1 MQDKPWQQPGR
12 PFPGEYGD
20 PRDEEQL
27 TTDKAEVTPQVKDLL
42 QRRKDPSFRREL
54 VRTLQQRR
62 NGRDVAQFYQID
74 QTYPI
79 EPVERAG
86 QEQFETLLAVGE
98 LLVRGEDARNPAVQ
112 GFAQTY
118 GFSQLPVA
126 CLDGRVVRLV
136 NRQVG
141 VGRLEVIARLLQ
153 RQGVRASVNHIT
165 PLGPIAKGL
174 GGPEPSTGTRPFT
187 ANPEQAPGAVTVA
200 VIDTG
205 IAESP
210 RGDRWLA
217 GVPREADNI
226 DRLDAYPPFG
236 FLDFGAGHG
245 TFAAG
250 VLQQV
255 FPQADLRV
263 YRALDSDGVGSEV
276 DVACAMVRA
285 VNDGAQI
292 LNLSLGTQT
301 FDDNPPVAIEVALEM
316 LAEYERRHDKEVLV
330 VAAAGNF
337 GVDRKCWPAAFD
349 RTVFPVVAVAG
360 LRADLTPA
368 DWSSRGSWV
377 DCSTVAEGV
386 LSTYVEGQESF
397 EIDPHP
403 DSFPRDAW
411 AVWTGTSFAAP
422 QIAGAVAR
430 LCQEQQLP
438 PRAALDELLRRG
450 QPIDNYGMAVEILPG
465 TPLEP
470 AP

>member
-1 MQDKPWQQPGR
+1 MQDQAWQHPGQ
-12 PFPGEYGD
+12 PFPGEYDD
-20 PRDEEQL
+20 PRSEEQL
-27 TTDKAEVTPQVKDLL
+27 ASDKEEVSPQVKDLT
-42 QRRKDPSFRREL
+42 RRRQDVGFRREL
-54 VRTLQQRR
+54 IKTLQQRR
-62 NGRDVAQFYQID
+62 NGRDVAQFY
-74 QTYPI
+74 PI
-79 EPVERAG
+79 ERVEKEGDER
-86 QEQFETLLAVGE
+86 FETLLAVGE
-98 LLVRGEDARNPAVQ
+98 LLVRGEDAKKPSVQ
-112 GFAQTY
+112 GFARTY
-118 GFSQLPVA
+118 GFSQVPVA

-153 RQGVRASVNHIT
+153 GQGVRASVNHIT
-165 PLGPIAKGL
+165 PLGPVAKGL
-174 GGPEPSTGTRPFT
+174 GGPEPSKGARPF
-187 ANPEQAPGAVTVA
+187 PGKLEQAPGAITVA

-217 GVPREADNI
+217 GVPRDPDNV

-263 YRALDSDGVGSEV
+263 YRALDSDGIGSEV

-292 LNLSLGTQT
+292 LNLSLGSQT
-301 FDDNPPVAIEVALEM
+301 FDDGPPVAIEVALEII
-316 LAEYERRHDKEVLV
+316 AELERRHGREVLV

-349 RTVFPVVAVAG
+349 WPVFPVVAVAG

-368 DWSSRGSWV
+368 EWSSRGPWV
-377 DCSTVAEGV
+377 DCSTIAEGV

-397 EIDPHP
+397 EIDPRP
-403 DSFPRDAW
+403 DNFPRDAW

-430 LCQEQQLP
+430 LCQEYQLA
-438 PRAALDELLRRG
+438 PRAALQELLRRG
-450 QPIDNYGMAVEILPG
+450 RPITDFGVAVEILPG
-465 TPLEP
+465 T
-470 AP
+470 

>member
-1 MQDKPWQQPGR
+1 MQDQAWQHPGQ

-20 PRDEEQL
+20 PRSEHEL
-27 TTDKAEVTPQVKDLL
+27 AVDKERVAPQVKDLT
-42 QRRKDPSFRREL
+42 QRRRDVGFRREL
-54 VRTLQQRR
+54 VKTLQQRR
-62 NGRDVAQFYQID
+62 SGRDVAQFY
-74 QTYPI
+74 PI
-79 EPVERAG
+79 ERVEEEG
-86 QEQFETLLAVGE
+86 DEQFETLVAVGE
-98 LLVRGEDARNPAVQ
+98 LLVRGEDAHKSSVQ
-112 GFAQTY
+112 GFARTY
-118 GFSQLPVA
+118 GFSQMPVA

-141 VGRLEVIARLLQ
+141 VGTLEVIARLLQ
-153 RQGVRASVNHIT
+153 GQGVRASVNHIT
-165 PLGPIAKGL
+165 PLGPVAKGL
-174 GGPEPSTGTRPFT
+174 GGPEPSKGARPL
-187 ANPEQAPGAVTVA
+187 PGGVEQAPGSITVA

-210 RGDRWLA
+210 RGDHWLA
-217 GVPREADNI
+217 GVRRDPDNV

-292 LNLSLGTQT
+292 LNLSLGSQT
-301 FDDNPPVAIEVALEM
+301 FNDRPPVAIEVALEIT
-316 LAEYERRHDKEVLV
+316 AELERRQGREVLV

-337 GVDRKCWPAAFD
+337 GIDRKCWPAAFD
-349 RTVFPVVAVAG
+349 WPVFPVVAVAG

-368 DWSSRGSWV
+368 DWSSRGHWV
-377 DCSTVAEGV
+377 DCSTIAEGV

-397 EIDPHP
+397 EIDPRP
-403 DSFPRDAW
+403 DSFPHDAW

-430 LCQEQQLP
+430 LCQEHHLE
-438 PRAALDELLRRG
+438 PRAALQELLRRG
-450 QPIDNYGMAVEILPG
+450 RPITDFGMAVEILPG
-465 TPLEP
+465 T
-470 AP
+470 

>member
-1 MQDKPWQQPGR
+1 MKDQAWQHPGQ

-20 PRDEEQL
+20 PRSEEQL
-27 TTDKAEVTPQVKDLL
+27 AADKQEVSPQVRDLI
-42 QRRKDPSFRREL
+42 RRRRDVGFRREL
-54 VRTLQQRR
+54 VKTLQQRR
-62 NGRDVAQFYQID
+62 SGRDVAQFY
-74 QTYPI
+74 PI
-79 EPVERAG
+79 ERVELAG
-86 QEQFETLLAVGE
+86 DERFETLLAVGE
-98 LLVRGEDARNPAVQ
+98 LLVRGEDAGEPSVQ
-112 GFAQTY
+112 GIARTY
-118 GFSQLPVA
+118 GFSQMPVA

-141 VGRLEVIARLLQ
+141 VGTLEVIARLLQ
-153 RQGVRASVNHIT
+153 DQGVRASVNHIT
-165 PLGPIAKGL
+165 PLGPVAKGL
-174 GGPEPSTGTRPFT
+174 GGPEPSKGARPFP
-187 ANPEQAPGAVTVA
+187 AAVEQAPGAVTVA
-200 VIDTG
+200 IVDSG
-205 IAESP
+205 IAGSP

-217 GVPREADNI
+217 GVPRDADNV
-226 DRLDAYPPFG
+226 DLLDAYPPFG

-245 TFAAG
+245 TFVAG

-292 LNLSLGTQT
+292 LNLSLGSQT
-301 FDDNPPVAIEVALEM
+301 FDDNPPIAIQAALEII
-316 LAEYERRHDKEVLV
+316 AELERRNGREVLV

-349 RTVFPVVAVAG
+349 YPVFPVVAVAG
-360 LRADLTPA
+360 LRADLTPT

-377 DCSTVAEGV
+377 DCSTIAEGI

-397 EIDPHP
+397 EVDPRP

-430 LCQEQQLP
+430 LCQERHLK
-438 PRAALDELLRRG
+438 PRAALEELLSRG
-450 QPIDNYGMAVEILPG
+450 TPVKDFGMALKILPG
-465 TPLEP
+465 T
-470 AP
+470 

>member
-1 MQDKPWQQPGR
+1 MQDQAWQYPGQ

-20 PRDEEQL
+20 PRSEQQLAADKEEV
-27 TTDKAEVTPQVKDLL
+27 APQVKDLT
-42 QRRKDPSFRREL
+42 RRRRDVGFRREL
-54 VRTLQQRR
+54 VKTLQQRR
-62 NGRDVAQFYQID
+62 SGRDVAQFY
-74 QTYPI
+74 PI
-79 EPVERAG
+79 ERVEEEGDER
-86 QEQFETLLAVGE
+86 FETLVAVGE
-98 LLVRGEDARNPAVQ
+98 LLVRGEDAHKPSVQ
-112 GFAQTY
+112 GFARTY
-118 GFSQLPVA
+118 GFSQMPVA

-136 NRQVG
+136 NHQVG
-141 VGRLEVIARLLQ
+141 VGTLEVIARLLQ
-153 RQGVRASVNHIT
+153 GQEVRASVNHIT
-165 PLGPIAKGL
+165 PLGPVAKGL
-174 GGPEPSTGTRPFT
+174 GGPEPSKGARPF
-187 ANPEQAPGAVTVA
+187 PGSVEQAPGSITVA

-210 RGDRWLA
+210 RGDHWLA
-217 GVPREADNI
+217 GVPRDPDNV

-245 TFAAG
+245 TFATG

-285 VNDGAQI
+285 VTDGAQI
-292 LNLSLGTQT
+292 LNLSLGSQT
-301 FDDNPPVAIEVALEM
+301 FDDRPPVAIEVALEII
-316 LAEYERRHDKEVLV
+316 AELERRQGREVLV

-349 RTVFPVVAVAG
+349 WPVFPVVAVAG

-368 DWSSRGSWV
+368 GWSSRGPWV
-377 DCSTVAEGV
+377 DCSTIAEGV
-386 LSTYVEGQESF
+386 QSTYVEGQESF
-397 EIDPHP
+397 EIDPRP

-430 LCQEQQLP
+430 LCHEHQLA
-438 PRAALDELLRRG
+438 PRAALQELLRRG
-450 QPIDNYGMAVEILPG
+450 RAITDFGVAVEILPG
-465 TPLEP
+465 T
-470 AP
+470 

>member
-1 MQDKPWQQPGR
+1 MQDQAWQHPGN
-12 PFPGEYGD
+12 PFPEDYGD

-27 TTDKAEVTPQVKDLL
+27 AADKHKVAPQVRDLI
-42 QRRKDPSFRREL
+42 RRRHDISFRREL

-62 NGRDVAQFYQID
+62 SGRDVAQFY
-74 QTYPI
+74 PI
-79 EPVERAG
+79 ERVEVPAD
-86 QEQFETLLAVGE
+86 EQFETLLAVGE
-98 LLVRGEDARNPAVQ
+98 LLVRGEDASTPSVQ
-112 GFAQTY
+112 GLARTY
-118 GFSQLPVA
+118 GFSQMPVA
-126 CLDGRVVRLV
+126 CLNGRVVRLV

-141 VGRLEVIARLLQ
+141 VETLEVIARLLQ
-153 RQGVRASVNHIT
+153 GQGLRASVNHIT
-165 PLGPIAKGL
+165 PLGPVAKGL
-174 GGPEPSTGTRPFT
+174 GGPEPSHGARPF
-187 ANPEQAPGAVTVA
+187 PGHVEQVPGAVKVA

-210 RGDRWLA
+210 RGDQWLA
-217 GVPREADNI
+217 GVPRDPDNV

-255 FPQADLRV
+255 FPQADLRA

-292 LNLSLGTQT
+292 LNLSLGSQT
-301 FDDNPPVAIEVALEM
+301 FDDRPPVAIEAALEII
-316 LAEYERRHDKEVLV
+316 AEHERRSGREVLV

-349 RTVFPVVAVAG
+349 WPVFPVVAVAG
-360 LRADLTPA
+360 LRADLKPT
-368 DWSSRGSWV
+368 DWSSRGHWV
-377 DCSTVAEGV
+377 DCSTIAEGV

-397 EIDPHP
+397 EIDPRP
-403 DSFPRDAW
+403 DRFPRDAW

-422 QIAGAVAR
+422 QVAGAVAR
-430 LCQEQQLP
+430 LCQEQHLT
-438 PRAALDELLRRG
+438 PRAALKELLSRG
-450 QPIDNYGMAVEILPG
+450 KPVKDFGVALEILPG
-465 TPLEP
+465 T
-470 AP
+470 